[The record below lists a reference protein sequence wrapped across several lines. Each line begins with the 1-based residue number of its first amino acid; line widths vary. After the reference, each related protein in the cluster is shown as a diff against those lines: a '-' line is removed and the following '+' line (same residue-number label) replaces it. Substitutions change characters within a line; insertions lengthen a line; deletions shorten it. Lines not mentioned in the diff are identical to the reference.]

1 MIRKTV
7 SLDEELY
14 RALESAGLYENY
26 RSFSELV
33 SDALRRQLEE
43 HKKRAYLKEM
53 EEMAKDPMV
62 RDDIAE
68 IEEAFRF
75 SDAEIDAV

>member
-14 RALESAGLYENY
+14 RSLESAGLYEEY

-33 SDALRRQLEE
+33 SDALRRQLKE
-43 HKKRAYLKEM
+43 HEKRAYLKEM

>member
-14 RALESAGLYENY
+14 RALESAGLYKNY

-33 SDALRRQLEE
+33 SDALRSRLEE
-43 HKKRAYLKEM
+43 HEKRAYLKEM
-53 EEMAKDPMV
+53 EEMAGDPMV

-68 IEEAFRF
+68 IEDAFRF
-75 SDAEIDAV
+75 SDAETDAV